1 MSYMGAQRSLRWW
14 YRQHSIRL
22 HHEAEAIRN
31 DLLQRLFVMRRSLE
45 SGQPEA
51 IQQSISQV
59 DHLYE
64 SLHGLSDR
72 LSAFDLE
79 DDLGLALHHLVEA
92 WRDRWHSQAKTQNL
106 DFTAELPKTAIHL
119 PIEQHRLTL
128 VATDEFL
135 RITAANLL
143 TPQVIFVSL
152 SFNSHTYELKVKV
165 DDPQVNKLQGS
176 DDLKHLTQALRFL
189 SGGQCSCHS
198 HDESLTW
205 QFRST
210 LTKSQR
216 QGQ

>member
-1 MSYMGAQRSLRWW
+1 MSYLGAQRSLRWW

-22 HHEAEAIRN
+22 HNEAEAIRN

-51 IQQSISQV
+51 IQQSITQV
-59 DHLYE
+59 EHLYQ
-64 SLHGLSDR
+64 SLYGLSDR

-79 DDLGLALHHLVEA
+79 DDLGMALHHLIEA
-92 WRDRWHSQAKTQNL
+92 WRKRELNL
-106 DFTAELPKTAIHL
+106 TAELPKTAIHL

-135 RITAANLL
+135 RIAAANLL

-152 SFNSHTYELKVKV
+152 SFNSHTYELKAKV

-189 SGGQCSCHS
+189 SGGQCSCYS
-198 HDESLTW
+198 HDDTLTW

-210 LTKSQR
+210 VTKSQPAKF
-216 QGQ
+216 